1 MKAVMWT
8 DRFQTFMMF
17 TSLIVVIIKGT
28 IDTGGV
34 ENVIMANYNSSRIE
48 FFK

>member
-8 DRFQTFMMF
+8 DAFQTFMMF
-17 TSLIVVIIKGT
+17 GSLTAVIIKGT
-28 IDTGGV
+28 IDSGGV
-34 ENVIMANYNSSRIE
+34 QTVIMSNYNSSRIE